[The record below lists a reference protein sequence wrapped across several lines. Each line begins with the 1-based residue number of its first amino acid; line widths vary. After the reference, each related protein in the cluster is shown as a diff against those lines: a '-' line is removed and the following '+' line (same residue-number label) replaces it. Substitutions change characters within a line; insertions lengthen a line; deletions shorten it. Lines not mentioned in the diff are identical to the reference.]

1 MKIAVSPIA
10 RALLLGIFIAPLAA
24 VTVQAQGTCPPGM
37 PSGVFCGERNIAH
50 ATAGTYTVDGD
61 HAAVLARVSHIGYSY
76 SVFRFDRVSGTLVWD
91 PANVARSTLSVQVKI
106 ESITSN
112 VKDFASQLAG
122 DQFLNAPRFP
132 DATFVSTAFRQTD
145 ATSGKVDGQ
154 LTLMGKTAPVTF
166 DVTLVGAGKG
176 FGGGPRIGVNAR
188 NWIKPQDFGMPA
200 MFTDPIE
207 IVVDAEFARQP

>member
-1 MKIAVSPIA
+1 MKIAVFSIA
-10 RALLLGIFIAPLAA
+10 RALLLGIFMSPLATVA
-24 VTVQAQGTCPPGM
+24 VLAQGTCPPGM
-37 PSGVFCGERNIAH
+37 PPGVFCGERNIAH
-50 ATAGTYTVDGD
+50 ATAGTYAIDGD

-91 PANVARSTLSVQVKI
+91 PANVARSTLSIQVKI

-122 DQFLNAPRFP
+122 DKFLNAPRFP
-132 DATFVSTAFRQTD
+132 EATFVSTAFRPTD

-154 LTLMGKTAPVTF
+154 MTLMGKTAPVTF

-176 FGGGPRIGVNAR
+176 FDGNPRIGVNAR
-188 NWIKPQDFGMPA
+188 TWIKPQDFGMPA
-200 MFTDPIE
+200 MFADPIE

>member
-1 MKIAVSPIA
+1 MKIAVPPVA
-10 RALLLGIFIAPLAA
+10 RALLLGIALSQIPAIGAL
-24 VTVQAQGTCPPGM
+24 AQGTCPPGM
-37 PSGVFCGERNIAH
+37 PPGVFCGERNLAH
-50 ATAGTYTVDGD
+50 ATAGTYAVDGD

-76 SVFRFDRVSGTLVWD
+76 SVFRFDRVAGTLTWD
-91 PANVARSTLSVQVKI
+91 PAAVARSSLSVQVKI

-112 VKDFASQLAG
+112 VKDFASKLAG

-132 DATFVSTAFRQTD
+132 EATFVSTAFRPTD

-154 LTLMGKTAPVTF
+154 LTLMGKAAPVTF

-176 FGGGPRIGVNAR
+176 FDGSPRIGVTAR
-188 NWIKPQDFGMPA
+188 AWIKPQDFGMPP
-200 MFTDPIE
+200 MFVDPIE